1 MSKLISLSLL
11 CATLLAVG
19 GCEREGV
26 VERAGESI
34 DEAADD
40 VRDGAED
47 VLEEAEEVSEEAR
60 EN

>member
-1 MSKLISLSLL
+1 MSKFLTLSLL
-11 CATLLAVG
+11 CATFFAVG
-19 GCEREGV
+19 GCERDGV

-34 DEAADD
+34 DQAADD

-47 VLEEAEEVSEEAR
+47 ILEEAEEVVEEAR